1 LLVVIIVIIAVG
13 ERMPVGSILTHP
25 FTFEA
30 LGGVGLFLVVASFLA
45 GWRWELVGGILTLV
59 GVCSLFVSMTIT
71 GNGRITWFLAALAAP
86 GVLYI
91 TSHLLRSYASRHSKN
106 FRVA

>member
-1 LLVVIIVIIAVG
+1 
-13 ERMPVGSILTHP
+13 MPVGSILTHP
-25 FTFEA
+25 FTFET
-30 LGGVGLFLVVASFLA
+30 LGAVGLFLVVASFLA
-45 GWRWELVGGILTLV
+45 GWRWELVGGILSLV

-91 TSHLLRSYASRHSKN
+91 TSHLLRSYALRHSKN